1 MDAVER
7 QLATVGV
14 RPKDGETLEDVS
26 ARLTREAHPLAPAVS
41 PLTRRY
47 LEARFG
53 QRPLEPGES
62 ARLLRQL
69 EQAHRG
75 VQQQQAPRARAS

>member
-1 MDAVER
+1 VER
-7 QLATVGV
+7 QLAVAGV
-14 RPKDGETLEDVS
+14 RPADGETLEDMS

-53 QRPLEPGES
+53 QRPLQSGES
-62 ARLLRQL
+62 ARLLQELKRNV
-69 EQAHRG
+69 EAYK
-75 VQQQQAPRARAS
+75 QQQQAPRARAS